1 MSSTNRRDREMY
13 ESFHKGKSP
22 SDIAREK
29 VDERGG
35 GTGGGSKVSNGE
47 VNAAIE
53 RERKR
58 RGL

>member
-1 MSSTNRRDREMY
+1 MY

-22 SDIAREK
+22 SEIAREK
-29 VDERGG
+29 DDERGG
-35 GTGGGSKVSNGE
+35 GTGGGSKISNGE